1 MSYTL
6 KNIYKKPA
14 DNPDLEINFWG
25 SDILTL
31 IDTFFDAGKITQK
44 PVKSNDGLFETY
56 TTIFKDK
63 ASFDEFIQ
71 NNLSTSNKITLELWC
86 AENGVICSNEHSES

>member
-25 SDILTL
+25 SDILNL

-63 ASFDEFIQ
+63 ASFDEFVADNI
-71 NNLSTSNKITLELWC
+71 STTNKTALEVFC
-86 AENGVICSNEHSES
+86 DENGVICNIETS

>member
-6 KNIYKKPA
+6 KHIYIKPNA
-14 DNPDLEINFWG
+14 DIDVNFWND
-25 SDILTL
+25 DILNL
-31 IDTFFDAGKITQK
+31 IDTYFDAGKITQK
-44 PVKSNDGLFETY
+44 PVKTTDGSTDTF

-71 NNLSTSNKITLELWC
+71 KSESTSNKITLELWC

>member
-25 SDILTL
+25 SDILNL
-31 IDTFFDAGKITQK
+31 IDTFLDAGR
-44 PVKSNDGLFETY
+44 
-56 TTIFKDK
+56 
-63 ASFDEFIQ
+63 
-71 NNLSTSNKITLELWC
+71 LSLELRKK
-86 AENGVICSNEHSES
+86 GLIVTIYLKRVILIYFFQ

>member
-31 IDTFFDAGKITQK
+31 IDTFRVTNPKKRLYTYSHTNGISSARLDR
-44 PVKSNDGLFETY
+44 VYLSN
-56 TTIFKDK
+56 
-63 ASFDEFIQ
+63 
-71 NNLSTSNKITLELWC
+71 
-86 AENGVICSNEHSES
+86 

>member
-1 MSYTL
+1 MSYTS
-6 KNIYKKPA
+6 KVIYTRPSA
-14 DNPDLEINFWG
+14 EVSLFTPSAEFT
-25 SDILTL
+25 TL
-31 IDTFFDAGKITQK
+31 IDTYFNAGKITQK

-71 NNLSTSNKITLELWC
+71 NSLSTSNKITLELWC

>member
-1 MSYTL
+1 M
-6 KNIYKKPA
+6 A
-14 DNPDLEINFWG
+14 NFNTDVNLSPNYG
-25 SDILTL
+25 VT
-31 IDTFFDAGKITQK
+31 ITQK

-71 NNLSTSNKITLELWC
+71 NSLSTSNKITLELWC

>member
-25 SDILTL
+25 SDILNL

-44 PVKSNDGLFETY
+44 PVKSNDGLF
-56 TTIFKDK
+56 
-63 ASFDEFIQ
+63 
-71 NNLSTSNKITLELWC
+71 
-86 AENGVICSNEHSES
+86 

>member
-14 DNPDLEINFWG
+14 DNPDLEINFWN
-25 SDILTL
+25 SDILNL

-44 PVKSNDGLFETY
+44 PVKTNDGLYETY
-56 TTIFKDK
+56 TTIFKDE
-63 ASFDEFIQ
+63 ASFAEFIQ
-71 NNLSTSNKITLELWC
+71 KSESTSNKVTLELWC
-86 AENGVICSNEHSES
+86 AENGVVYSNEHSES